1 MSRVPAFAPALLVMA
16 SCLVLACAPGTPGN
30 ATTPR
35 FEPVQPG
42 LFAAG
47 GALTNAWAD
56 YDADGDPDL
65 FFGFNGGGNR
75 LYRNDAG
82 TFTEVAVAAGIADV
96 RPTRAAAWSD
106 IDGDG
111 DADLIVGF
119 TPAGG
124 PVLKLYANDRGQFT
138 DVTDDWKLNADS
150 GAVRQISGID
160 LDGDGDID
168 VFVAFRDGANALFR
182 NDGGTFRE
190 IAATIGLADT
200 RRTVGAVWFDA
211 DDDGDLDLYAA
222 NMDGDANG
230 FFRNDDGHF
239 TDVADSL
246 GLAWGGRA
254 PGDPDNGTVRPCA
267 ADVDN
272 DGRLDLFTANYGP
285 NGLFLNRGARF
296 DDVSAER
303 GVAIDS
309 RYDTCAFADYDG
321 DGLLDYYVNGTVTGG
336 ISYPDHLYRNAGDR
350 FVETPPPTLAAIDG
364 DHGAQWADFDGDGDL
379 DLALAASNTESPHP
393 LLRNVGRPAAGS
405 AWLRVMAL
413 DSIGRPV
420 LAGSIVRLYAA
431 GTDRVLGT
439 RLIDSGSGY
448 NSQSLL
454 PVQFGLATAAPVDIE
469 VVRPLGGRRVLARIR
484 DIDPVAL
491 GGRTLTL
498 RIADSGA
505 VAIVR

>member
-1 MSRVPAFAPALLVMA
+1 MFQRRALATAFPVATA
-16 SCLVLACAPGTPGN
+16 CLALACAAGAHDD
-30 ATTPR
+30 ATAPL
-35 FEPVQPG
+35 FVAVQPE

-65 FFGFNGGGNR
+65 FVGFNGGGNR

-82 TFTEVAVAAGIADV
+82 TFTEAAAEAGIADT
-96 RPTRAAAWSD
+96 RPTRAAAWAD

-119 TPAGG
+119 TPADG
-124 PVLKLYANDRGQFT
+124 PVLRLYRNDGGHFT
-138 DVTDDWKLNADS
+138 DVTAARNLNADS
-150 GAVRQISGID
+150 GAVRQISAID
-160 LDGDGDID
+160 IDGDGDID
-168 VFVAFRDGANALFR
+168 VFVAFRDRANTLFR
-182 NDGGTFRE
+182 NDVGAFRE
-190 IAATIGLADT
+190 VAAELGLADP

-239 TDVADSL
+239 TDIAESL

-309 RYDTCAFADYDG
+309 RYDTCAFADYDD
-321 DGLLDYYVNGTVTGG
+321 DGLIDYYVNGTVTGG
-336 ISYPDHLYRNAGDR
+336 TSYPDHLFRNTGDR
-350 FVETPPPTLAAIDG
+350 FVESTPAELAAIDG
-364 DHGAQWADFDGDGDL
+364 DHGAQWADFDDDGDL
-379 DLALAASNTESPHP
+379 DLALAASNANSPHP
-393 LLRNVGRPAAGS
+393 LLRNTGTPEPGAS
-405 AWLRVMAL
+405 LRVMVL
-413 DSIGRPV
+413 DSAGRPM
-420 LAGSIVRLYAA
+420 LAGSTVRLYEA
-431 GTDRVLGT
+431 GTDQIVAT

-448 NSQSLL
+448 NSQNIL
-454 PVQFGLATAAPVDIE
+454 PVHFGLARRGPVDVE
-469 VVRPLGGRRVLARIR
+469 VVRPLGGRRVAAKLR
-484 DIDPVAL
+484 DVDPVAL
-491 GGRTLTL
+491 GGHALTI
-498 RIADSGA
+498 RVTDSGA
-505 VAIVR
+505 IEVVR